1 MNRERPIYL
10 QRLIDR
16 RHNGMI

>member
-1 MNRERPIYL
+1 MNIERPIYL